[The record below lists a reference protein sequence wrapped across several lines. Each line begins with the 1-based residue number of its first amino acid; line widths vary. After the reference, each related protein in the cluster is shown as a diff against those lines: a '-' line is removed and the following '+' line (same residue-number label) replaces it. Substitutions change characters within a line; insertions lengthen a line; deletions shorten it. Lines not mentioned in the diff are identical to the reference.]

1 MKSVWGHYQ
10 SKDSSFKVYQ
20 EPIKNF
26 PTLTVCTGPGSNY
39 SYDLDFTI
47 HYQISTSYS
56 EPDVKLK
63 LGENEI
69 KKEDNSTE
77 TVYLDNV
84 STFFSG
90 TCYKIYIKLNY
101 IIEIEISK
109 IHIEFKDIITYDN
122 LPDVLEFYLTSEKNF
137 HGIFFNEWKDGE
149 ELAIKIPKVLINLAM
164 YALYS
169 CQF

>member
-1 MKSVWGHYQ
+1 MIKVWDQYQ
-10 SKDSSFKVYQ
+10 SEDSSFKVYE

-26 PTLTVCTGPGSNY
+26 PTLTLCTGPDSNY

-77 TVYLDNV
+77 TVYLDDV
-84 STFFSG
+84 STMLSG

-101 IIEIEISK
+101 IIESEIMISK
-109 IHIEFKDIITYDN
+109 IEFNDTITYNN

-149 ELAIKIPKVLINLAM
+149 ELAIRIPKVFINQTM
-164 YALYS
+164 YTLYS

>member
-1 MKSVWGHYQ
+1 MKSVWSHYQ

-20 EPIKNF
+20 EPIRNF
-26 PTLTVCTGPGSNY
+26 PTLTLCTGPDSNY

-149 ELAIKIPKVLINLAM
+149 ELSLKINKV
-164 YALYS
+164 
-169 CQF
+169 